1 MNHKILIACFGFYP
15 ETHGIAQAAY
25 QQAMGLH
32 RLGYKITVLTQSSE
46 QPRHLPFDI
55 ITFPL
60 SPSRLPKFNE
70 IEVGK
75 AYQQFLRESHFDVL
89 FFHCWESWVS
99 ELALPILNQIRGKK
113 VLVSHGT
120 TIHLR
125 YPGIKG
131 WLRWLRNRPAAWQF
145 SGKLTV
151 FDYYVFLSKKPDK
164 QRLSDLIEAK
174 RLNLHNFSIIPNGA
188 NPRFFQQPSTD
199 FWDKF
204 ELNKAK
210 MLLCVGNFS
219 QEKGQYE
226 LIKWFIEISPK
237 DTILVLIGSHF
248 NDYSNQLKKTFG
260 KHLNTTIFLFEKLT
274 LEDIHAAYCSATL
287 FVSAT
292 FTEVQPLVLLDAMA
306 VGLPFLCRDVGAV
319 SSLEGGLCFKDK
331 DEFKVLLKQLLRN
344 PFTRQNFGNKGK
356 TAALSIYHW
365 DLIAESYHSLI
376 QKLTSTQNN
385 DTKTYL
391 NSKNQLQS
399 V

>member
-1 MNHKILIACFGFYP
+1 MSLKILIASFGFYP

-32 RLGYKITVLTQSSE
+32 RLGYSITVVTQVSE
-46 QPRHLPFDI
+46 QPYGVPFEVI
-55 ITFPL
+55 ALPL
-60 SPSRLPKFNE
+60 SPSRLPKFDE

-75 AYQQFLRESHFDVL
+75 TYQQFLKESNFDVL

-99 ELALPILNQIRGKK
+99 ELALPILNQIQGKK

-145 SGKLTV
+145 SKKLTA
-151 FDYYVFLSKKPDK
+151 FDYYVFLSEKPDR
-164 QRLSDLIEAK
+164 QRLFDVIQAK
-174 RLNLHNFSIIPNGA
+174 RLGLHNFSIIPNGA
-188 NPRFFQQPSTD
+188 HPSFFQQSNTD
-199 FWDKF
+199 FWVKF
-204 ELNKAK
+204 GLKKAR

-219 QEKGQYE
+219 REKGQRE

-248 NDYSNQLKKTFG
+248 NDYSNHLKKAIG
-260 KHLNTTIFLFEKLT
+260 ERLNTNIFLFEKLP
-274 LEDIHAAYCSATL
+274 LEDIHAAYCAATL

-319 SSLEGGLCFKDK
+319 STLAGSLCFKDK
-331 DEFKVLLKQLLRN
+331 NEFKLLLTQLLRN
-344 PFTRQNFGNKGK
+344 PSPRQNFGNKGK
-356 TAALSIYHW
+356 TAALTIYHW
-365 DLIAESYHSLI
+365 DLIAKSYQSLI
-376 QKLTSTQNN
+376 QQLSSAPNNTQ
-385 DTKTYL
+385 
-391 NSKNQLQS
+391 KNT
-399 V
+399 